1 MAKFKIVES
10 AAGFDAVQVTVNGP
24 WWHSV
29 QHGYWSTYEACK
41 EFIESNWGKDVQYV
55 VNIWQELHITDC

>member
-10 AAGFDAVQVTVNGP
+10 AQGFDAVQVTVNGP

-29 QHGYWSTYEACK
+29 QHGYWPTYEECLAFIHK
-41 EFIESNWGKDVQYV
+41 GWGQDVEFVT
-55 VNIWQELHITDC
+55 NIWT